1 MHNTSSQLY
10 KYVSNLII
18 GYFKSQKIQ
27 SGDRFNLYLE
37 DRENIEYLYDSLEH
51 NSIASIEQF
60 SYTHPEGGEAYT
72 TFCLLIGDTKVIIA
86 SSAFASEDYFTM
98 LRNKVADQNDVF
110 EGTAILILFSGKLD
124 SLLGGSG
131 SLIKEGMPLH
141 YSRFKNQ
148 IEQDIEHN
156 STLKKYEKLILKSV
170 LDRKTKS
177 VVEDNNSIFDY
188 EQVINSLQK
197 GAVDVNDYRFLG
209 LFPQAE
215 LSSKHGDLSKDLESN
230 FNLYEKFENIF
241 LNGNPASDL
250 EQTLPN
256 FALTKLIK
264 EDWHQFDY
272 SEIVKWMDKEKE
284 KAPPVFKT
292 IEGEN
297 LLQTLWYRTDGE
309 SVSKKRNVN
318 LIVFNPSLEL
328 PFKLNV
334 KFDQSIKK
342 EGLKI
347 KQGSKNI
354 SITNSGFSIVIEFK
368 EFDADNLFSLIEYR
382 DSETDKKYIIKVLHL
397 PFKPNIISQFEG
409 NFQLN
414 VNKSSYLQIKES
426 PTLAF
431 NPDGEIQT
439 TDIISLDTTF
449 KISEEQKLII
459 NYDYALAQEDL
470 IHFKVD
476 LFNVVIP
483 IAIKTDFEAL
493 KPISGLEVWK
503 EKRVNELDFKY
514 IKEGSV
520 IKLLFKN
527 NEKTVSGEY
536 RANLIQEEQLINSE
550 GYSWFLGSE
559 NTILINGIEL
569 DNDIKIAFDK
579 LRTFYRDKQTQPSL
593 VYLNDELKQIA
604 LDYVSCFINKLE
616 QFEENKPLTHTQK
629 NLLWLG
635 VVKERDG
642 EEKIKFSPFHPL
654 NVAYQLQLNDNL
666 KNEEVYNAI
675 LKRLS
680 PYNLI
685 PYIEGKP
692 NEIYIPIESSH
703 SPEWLYYTVYLNSKQ
718 AVPKSFVSD
727 LVTDKIK
734 DFTTNFEFLFDH
746 SKRSPIKI
754 NVINLGDCKEVV
766 EGIFEYYRK
775 YLNSN
780 LSKRLSDLIPI
791 EVSIYGS
798 DKIVTKFEELTFY
811 EKVDEI
817 EKHLGIELKT
827 KNFEKED
834 LLNVFLERVK
844 FYSKKQPK
852 KSENYEYAHI
862 TFYQFDVT
870 KTEKSYDEMSLVK
883 TGISFNG
890 LMADVASTPRVQN
903 YRTGFGIL
911 DLPEHP
917 NELTKLSC
925 LYNAF
930 ARVAS
935 NGDPYERNKALCT
948 TINYDIKEQLEKL
961 YHDSQWVTYIDPKVD
976 LDFFKENKELV
987 IIHYSDQYNNSNGY
1001 DAITVSR
1008 KTSQYEFVV
1017 KEFLE
1022 KHEVQFDTASDT
1034 INIINFFNA
1043 INGEWLL
1050 KLIRQHSQFP
1060 REKLSLLSGIK
1071 SSLTFLHHPN
1081 IIWIPISLEEILR
1094 VSGNAG
1100 LNMGEGLFSTKNLG
1114 AIGSFSD
1121 DLLFIGLEQLEG
1133 QLLMHLYPVEL
1144 KIGGLGIVKKG
1155 IDQGKRTAHLLYE
1168 HLNKEGFLSEF
1179 YKNFFAKI
1187 ALTNAEKMKLF
1198 HVWDTQDWNVIT
1210 KDYRN
1215 DLLNNNF
1222 IISNR
1227 LNNTIGTFGLIHFGN
1242 DVFKRKITINNEFMR
1257 VDLQE
1262 SDGYNFLVKS
1272 IDDLIQLFHN
1282 TETTIDKNSLLI
1294 NTFSNANLDLFTPI
1308 EPLHEEAFEQ
1318 EDDTTDEVIIKPT
1331 DYFKGLPQKETL
1343 APNSGEGIEIEFG
1356 TDLNSSKVVLWEPNN
1371 TNKVMHTNTGI
1382 IGTMGTGKT
1391 QFTKSLIAQ
1400 LNDNANKNIGDEK
1413 LGILIFDYKGD
1424 YIKEDFVTK
1433 TNATVLNPFHLPY
1446 NPLALDATESSKPM
1460 LPLHTANDLKE
1471 TIANAFN
1478 LGNVQ
1483 KQRLRDVIVEAY
1495 EDKGIQKANKDSW
1508 TRTPPTLG
1516 DVCDIYLSSEK
1527 NSQDSLYAAIS
1538 NLSEFEIF
1546 EPDATKT
1553 QSLYSLIE
1561 GVVVINLSGYDES
1574 IQNLIVAITL
1584 DAFYTQMQRH
1594 GHSEINGN
1602 LRQIK
1607 KMILVDEADNFL
1619 SKNFNSIRKILK
1631 EGREFGV
1638 GTILS
1643 TQFLNHF
1650 ATSENEYSNYIL
1662 TWVIHRVN
1670 EIKMKEVES
1679 LFSLDNKLQK
1689 ENLIKTIKG
1698 LEKHQSIVNLAG
1710 SEPILIKDKAFWELL
1725 KE

>member
-18 GYFKSQKIQ
+18 EFFATQKIQ
-27 SGDRFNLYLE
+27 AGDRYNLYLE
-37 DRENIEYLYDSLEH
+37 DKEHIDFLYDSIKN
-51 NSIASIEQF
+51 NSLVSTELF
-60 SYTHPEGGEAYT
+60 SYTHPEGGEAYS
-72 TFCLLIGDTKVIIA
+72 TFSLLIEGTKVIIA
-86 SSAFASEDYFTM
+86 SSTFASEDYFTM

-141 YSRFKNQ
+141 YSRFKAK
-148 IEQDIEHN
+148 IENDIEH
-156 STLKKYEKLILKSV
+156 STSLKKHEKLILKSV

-197 GAVDVNDYRFLG
+197 QCIELNDYKYLG
-209 LFPQAE
+209 LFPHQE
-215 LSSKHGDLSKDLESN
+215 LSSKHGDLAKDLNSN
-230 FNLYEKFENIF
+230 FSLYDKFENIF
-241 LNGNPASDL
+241 LNGNPATDL
-250 EQTLPN
+250 EQDLPSS
-256 FALTKLIK
+256 ALSRLIK
-264 EDWHQFDY
+264 EDWHEFDY

-284 KAPPVFKT
+284 KAPPVFQS
-292 IEGEN
+292 IEGDN

-309 SVSKKRNVN
+309 TVSKKRNVN

-328 PFKLNV
+328 PFKINI
-334 KFDQSIKK
+334 KYDQFIKK
-342 EGLKI
+342 EGINVKL
-347 KQGSKNI
+347 GSKNI
-354 SITNSGFSIVIEFK
+354 SAISSGFNLVVEFK
-368 EFDADNLFSLIEYR
+368 EFDADDLFSLIEYR
-382 DSETDKKYIIKVLHL
+382 DAETDKKYVIKILHL
-397 PFKPNIISQFEG
+397 PFNQNVISQFEG
-409 NFQLN
+409 TFQLN
-414 VNKSSYLQIKES
+414 VQKSLSYLQLKES
-426 PTLAF
+426 PTLVF
-431 NPDGEIQT
+431 NPDGSIPVS
-439 TDIISLDTTF
+439 DILSLDTTF
-449 KISEEQKLII
+449 KVDENQKLIV

-470 IHFKVD
+470 IHFKVN
-476 LFNVVIP
+476 LFDIVVP
-483 IAIKTDFEAL
+483 IAIKTDFEL
-493 KPISGLEVWK
+493 PKPITGLDVWK
-503 EKRVNELDFKY
+503 EKRVNKLDFKY
-514 IKEGSV
+514 IKEGSI
-520 IKLLFKN
+520 IKLVFKN
-527 NEKTVSGEY
+527 NEKTVRDEF

-550 GYSWFLGSE
+550 AYSWFLGNE
-559 NTILINGIEL
+559 NTIYKNEIEL
-569 DNDIKIAFDK
+569 DSDIKIAFDN
-579 LRTFYRDKQTQPSL
+579 LRNYFKDKQTQPSL
-593 VYLNDELKQIA
+593 VYLDEDLKQIS
-604 LDYVSCFINKLE
+604 LNYVTCFISKLE
-616 QFEENKPLTHTQK
+616 QFEENKPLTHQQK

-635 VVKERDG
+635 VVKEQGG
-642 EEKIKFSPFHPL
+642 EEKIKFSPLHPL
-654 NVAYQLQLNDNL
+654 NVAYQLQLNDDL
-666 KNEEVYNAI
+666 KDEEVYTAV

-734 DFTTNFEFLFDH
+734 DFTTNFEFLFDQ
-746 SKRSPIKI
+746 STKSPIKI

-766 EGIFEYYRK
+766 EGIFDYYRK

-780 LSKRLSDLIPI
+780 LNKRLTDLLPI
-791 EVSIYGS
+791 EISIYGS
-798 DKIVTKFEELTFY
+798 DKIVTKFEELTFH
-811 EKVDEI
+811 ERVDEI
-817 EKHLGIELKT
+817 EKHLRIDLKT

-890 LMADVASTPRVQN
+890 LMADITSTPRAQN
-903 YRTGFGIL
+903 YRTGFGMK
-911 DLPEHP
+911 DLPEYP
-917 NELTKLSC
+917 NDLTKLSC

-930 ARVAS
+930 ARVAA

-1008 KTSQYEFVV
+1008 KTNQYEFVV

-1022 KHEVQFDTASDT
+1022 KHQVQFDAASDT

-1081 IIWIPISLEEILR
+1081 IVWIPISLEEILR

-1155 IDQGKRTAHLLYE
+1155 IDQGKRTAHLLYK
-1168 HLNKEGFLSEF
+1168 HLNKEGFSSEF

-1198 HVWDTQDWNVIT
+1198 HIWDTQNWNVIS
-1210 KDYRN
+1210 KEYRK

-1242 DVFKRKITINNEFMR
+1242 DVFKRKITITNEFMR

-1262 SDGYNFLVKS
+1262 ADGYNFLVKS
-1272 IDDLIQLFHN
+1272 IDDLIHLFHE

-1294 NTFSNANLDLFTPI
+1294 NTFSNANLELFTPI
-1308 EPLHEEAFEQ
+1308 EPLIEVPVE
-1318 EDDTTDEVIIKPT
+1318 EDDDTNEMPIDTTADFEPSKYL
-1331 DYFKGLPQKETL
+1331 DLS
-1343 APNSGEGIEIEFG
+1343 PNSEEGIEIEFG
-1356 TDLNSSKVVLWEPNN
+1356 TDLNSGKVVYWEPNN

-1391 QFTKSLIAQ
+1391 QFTKSLITQ
-1400 LNDNANKNIGDEK
+1400 LNTNSNKNIGDEK

-1446 NPLALDATESSKPM
+1446 NPLALDATEASKPM

-1471 TIANAFN
+1471 TISNAFN

-1546 EPDATKT
+1546 EQDASKT

-1594 GHSEINGN
+1594 GHSEIKGN
-1602 LRQIK
+1602 NRQIK

-1679 LFSLDNKLQK
+1679 LFSLDNKSQK

-1698 LEKHQSIVNLAG
+1698 LEKHQSVVNLAG
-1710 SEPILIKDKAFWELL
+1710 SEPLVIRDKAFWEL
-1725 KE
+1725 